1 MSANFSFALA
11 LVLTKQTLS
20 SLMDTDVL
28 LVLSLNSYRVN
39 IVLFLF
45 L

>member
-28 LVLSLNSYRVN
+28 LVLLLHDYKINV
-39 IVLFLF
+39 VLFLF